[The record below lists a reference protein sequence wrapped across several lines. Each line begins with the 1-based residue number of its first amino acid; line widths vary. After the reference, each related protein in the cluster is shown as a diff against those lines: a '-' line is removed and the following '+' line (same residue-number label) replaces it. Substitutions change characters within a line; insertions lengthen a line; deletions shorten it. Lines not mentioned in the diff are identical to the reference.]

1 MIDGLPSM
9 SLGDLPRPLV
19 IGNLTLGLPVLA
31 WGLLAVSIPILIHLI
46 LRERPRQEIFPAMRF
61 LMATHASATRA
72 QWLRHLLL
80 MLARAM
86 VIVLAM
92 GILGRFGCTQ
102 QGGAGRAP
110 MFSSGAPASV
120 VICIDNSASMGYRYQ
135 GQTRVQAA
143 IDWARSLLEDHRHFG
158 PGSQFA
164 LVSGTPTPGMEVW
177 REDRRAT
184 GRLLDTIQP
193 AAHNLSGNHLLGRA
207 YGLLTSARHD
217 RREVYLFNDLT
228 ETSWGESPPPE
239 PDSLTRLHIMDVGQ
253 EENRNVAL
261 SWPHVPPHELPAGAP
276 ASIAIRVINGD
287 LPSEPVLQVSID
299 GTPRGRQSAG
309 PMAPNSQT
317 RVMLNL
323 PPLTPGPH
331 GLTVALEPPDALGC
345 DNTRFSWLMIGA
357 LPRVGVLQTESTD
370 VGRMVEAMIAP
381 PQLPSAQQR
390 YIVEPI
396 AIESLLDRQLADMMA
411 VVLADV
417 SGLNGL
423 AWAKMDEYVRQGG
436 TLIIIPGPHL
446 SPNGYRETDILPAEI
461 EGVSACDPPLR
472 PAAADLAHTYLRPFE
487 DLTIDSVNDR
497 HAFRRLTFARLAP
510 QASVIFPFADGS
522 PALLETTVGAG
533 RTLLFAFSPA
543 ADWGQFG
550 TQAAPMI
557 VLLHR
562 ILETVRPPL
571 DSVASLTAGQ
581 PAVRAVGEGTMP
593 LLVHSERG
601 DEQTVRP
608 AGGRY
613 ALPADVPQLYAA
625 DVKAGRLAIP
635 LHYSVNVAES
645 ESRSA
650 RVDGDTFKSRFRR
663 DLAGLVKKGDPLEMG
678 AAGGSARVNWGV
690 PLGILLIVL
699 LLVESSFSNRFYRSI
714 RH

>member
-1 MIDGLPSM
+1 M
-9 SLGDLPRPLV
+9 
-19 IGNLTLGLPVLA
+19 GNFTLGLPVLA

-46 LRERPRQEIFPAMRF
+46 LRERPRQEIFPAIRF

-80 MLARAM
+80 LLARAM
-86 VIVLAM
+86 VILLAV
-92 GILGRFGCTQ
+92 GILGRFGCTH
-102 QGGAGRAP
+102 QGGAGEVP
-110 MFSSGAPASV
+110 LFSSGLPASI

-184 GRLLDTIQP
+184 GRLLDTVQP
-193 AAHNLSGNHLLGRA
+193 AAHNLSTAHLLGRA
-207 YGLLTSARHD
+207 YGLLTSARHN

-228 ETSWGESPPPE
+228 ETSWAESLPPV
-239 PDSLTRLHIMDVGQ
+239 PDALTRLHILDVGQ

-261 SWPHVPPHELPAGAP
+261 SRPQVPPHELPAGVP
-276 ASIAIRVINGD
+276 ANIAIRVVNGD
-287 LPSEPVLQVSID
+287 LFSEPVLQVSID

-309 PMAPNSQT
+309 PMAPHSQT
-317 RVMLNL
+317 EVMLNL
-323 PPLTPGPH
+323 PPLEPGPH
-331 GLTVALEPPDALGC
+331 GLTVVLEPPDALAC
-345 DNTRFSWLMIGA
+345 DNTRFSWLMIGV
-357 LPRVGVLQTESTD
+357 LPRVGVLQAESTD

-396 AIESLLDRQLADMMA
+396 AMESLLDRQLADMIA
-411 VVLADV
+411 VVMADV
-417 SGLNGL
+417 RGLNGL
-423 AWAKMDEYVRQGG
+423 AWAKMVEYVRQGG

-446 SPNGYRETDILPAEI
+446 SPEDYREGAALLPAGI
-461 EGVSACDPPLR
+461 EGVAVCDPPLR
-472 PAAADLAHTYLRPFE
+472 PAAADLTHPYLRPFE
-487 DLTIDSVNDR
+487 DLTIDSINDR

-510 QASVIFPFADGS
+510 KAGVVFRFADGN
-522 PALLETTVGAG
+522 PALLETAVGAG

-543 ADWGQFG
+543 PDWGQFG
-550 TQAAPMI
+550 TQAAPTI

-571 DSVASLTAGQ
+571 DSVASFTAGR
-581 PAVRAVGEGTMP
+581 PALRAVGESTTP
-593 LLVHSERG
+593 LLVRSQKG

-608 AGGRY
+608 SGGRY
-613 ALPADVPQLYAA
+613 ALPADTPQLYSAA
-625 DVKAGRLAIP
+625 AKAERLEIA
-635 LHYSVNVAES
+635 LRYSVNVAES
-645 ESRSA
+645 ESQPA
-650 RVDGDTFKSRFRR
+650 RVEGDTLKSRFGK
-663 DLAGLVKKGDPLEMG
+663 DLAGLAKKGDPLEMG
-678 AAGGSARVNWGV
+678 ATGGSARVNWGV
-690 PLGILLIVL
+690 PLGIVLIVL
-699 LLVESSFSNRFYRSI
+699 LLVESSFSNRFYRSS
-714 RH
+714 RD